1 MKKTHI
7 IGLIL
12 IAIAIG
18 IILITTGDASTY
30 VGFDEAERISQ
41 NDPNQKV
48 HVVGKLKKDAQGK
61 IVGMH
66 FDPAVDANRLEFIVQ
81 DSLGREN
88 QVVYA
93 APKPQDFERSEKI
106 VLVGSMKQDKVFYCD
121 KILLKCPSKYQ
132 EGKISADSTAT
143 YEAKKQL

>member
-7 IGLIL
+7 IGLVL

-30 VGFDEAERISQ
+30 VGFEEAEKIGQ

-48 HVVGKLKKDAQGK
+48 HVVGKLKKDAQGH
-61 IVGMH
+61 ILGMN
-66 FDPAVDANRLEFIVQ
+66 FNPALDANRLEFLVI

-88 QVVYA
+88 KVVYG
-93 APKPQDFERSEKI
+93 APKPQDFDKSEKL
-106 VLVGSMKQDKVFYCD
+106 VLIGSMKPDKIFYCD

-132 EGKISADSTAT
+132 EGKISTDTVKISAN
-143 YEAKKQL
+143 

>member
-7 IGLIL
+7 VGLIL
-12 IAIAIG
+12 IAVAIG
-18 IILITTGDASTY
+18 IILTTTADVSTY
-30 VGFDEAERISQ
+30 VGFDEAEKIAQ

-61 IVGMH
+61 IVGLN
-66 FDPAVDANRLEFIVQ
+66 FNAALDANRLEFIVE

-88 QVVYA
+88 QVIYS
-93 APKPQDFERSEKI
+93 APKPQDFEKSEKI
-106 VLVGSMKQDKVFYCD
+106 VLVGNMKADKIFYCD

-132 EGKISADSTAT
+132 EGKISADSTASL
-143 YEAKKQL
+143 EAKK

>member
-12 IAIAIG
+12 IAVAIG
-18 IILITTGDASTY
+18 IIMITTGDASTY

-41 NDPNQKV
+41 QDPNQKV
-48 HVVGKLKKDAQGK
+48 HVVGTLKKDAAGQIIGLNYN
-61 IVGMH
+61 
-66 FDPAVDANRLEFIVQ
+66 PALDANRLEFLVQ

-93 APKPQDFERSEKI
+93 APKPQDFEKSEKI
-106 VLVGSMKQDKVFYCD
+106 VLVGSMHSDKVFYCD

-132 EGKISADSTAT
+132 EGKISADSSASF
-143 YEAKKQL
+143 EAKK

>member
-7 IGLIL
+7 VGLIL
-12 IAIAIG
+12 IAVAIG

-30 VGFDEAERISQ
+30 VGFDEAEEIAQ

-61 IVGMH
+61 IVGLN
-66 FDPAVDANRLEFIVQ
+66 FNAALDANRLEFIVQ

-88 QVVYA
+88 QVIYS
-93 APKPQDFERSEKI
+93 APKPQDFEKSEKI
-106 VLVGSMKQDKVFYCD
+106 VLVGNMKSDRIFYCD

-132 EGKISADSTAT
+132 EGKVSADSSASLVV
-143 YEAKKQL
+143 KK

>member
-30 VGFDEAERISQ
+30 VGFEEAERISQ

-48 HVVGKLKKDAQGK
+48 HVVGKLKKDAQGN
-61 IVGMH
+61 IIGMH
-66 FDPAVDANRLEFIVQ
+66 FNPALDANRLEFLVI

-88 QVVYA
+88 QVVYG
-93 APKPQDFERSEKI
+93 APKPQDFEKSEKL
-106 VLVGSMKQDKVFYCD
+106 VLVGGMKSDHIFYCD

-132 EGKISADSTAT
+132 EGKISADTAKT
-143 YEAKKQL
+143 AAN

>member
-12 IAIAIG
+12 IAVAIG

-30 VGFDEAERISQ
+30 VGFDEAERISKS
-41 NDPNQKV
+41 DPSQKV

-61 IVGMH
+61 IVGMI
-66 FDPAVDANRLEFIVQ
+66 FNPALDANRLEFTVE

-88 QVVYA
+88 QVIYA
-93 APKPQDFERSEKI
+93 APKPQDFEKSEKM
-106 VLVGSMKQDKVFYCD
+106 LFLQTQ
-121 KILLKCPSKYQ
+121 LKFLFLQ
-132 EGKISADSTAT
+132 
-143 YEAKKQL
+143 

>member
-30 VGFDEAERISQ
+30 VGFEEAERISQ

-48 HVVGKLKKDAQGK
+48 HVVGKLKKDTQGT
-61 IVGMH
+61 IIGMN
-66 FDPAVDANRLEFIVQ
+66 FNPALDANRLEFIVV

-88 QVVYA
+88 QVVYG
-93 APKPQDFERSEKI
+93 APKPQDFEKSEKL
-106 VLVGSMKQDKVFYCD
+106 VLVGSMKSDKIFYCD

-132 EGKISADSTAT
+132 EGKISADSTKTSAN
-143 YEAKKQL
+143 

>member
-1 MKKTHI
+1 MKKTQL

-12 IAIAIG
+12 VAIAIG

-30 VGFDEAERISQ
+30 VGFDEAERISKS
-41 NDPNQKV
+41 DPSQKV

-61 IVGMH
+61 ILGMV
-66 FDPAVDANRLEFIVQ
+66 FNPALDANRLEFTVS

-88 QVVYA
+88 QVIYA
-93 APKPQDFERSEKI
+93 APKPQDFEKSEKI
-106 VLVGSMKQDKVFYCD
+106 VLVGSMKADKIFYCD

-132 EGKISADSTAT
+132 EGKISVDSSASL
-143 YEAKKQL
+143 EAKK

>member
-30 VGFDEAERISQ
+30 VGFEEAERISQ

-48 HVVGKLKKDAQGK
+48 HVVGKLKKDAQGT
-61 IVGMH
+61 IIGMN
-66 FDPAVDANRLEFIVQ
+66 FNPALDANRLEFIVV

-88 QVVYA
+88 QVVYG
-93 APKPQDFERSEKI
+93 APKPQDFEKSEKL
-106 VLVGSMKQDKVFYCD
+106 VLVGSMKSDKIFYCD

-132 EGKISADSTAT
+132 EGKISADSTKTSAN
-143 YEAKKQL
+143 

>member
-7 IGLIL
+7 IGLVL

-30 VGFDEAERISQ
+30 VGFEEAEKIGQ

-48 HVVGKLKKDAQGK
+48 HVVGKLKKDAQGH
-61 IVGMH
+61 ILGMK
-66 FDPAVDANRLEFIVQ
+66 FDPALDANRLEFLVI

-88 QVVYA
+88 QVVYG
-93 APKPQDFERSEKI
+93 APKPQDFEKSEKL
-106 VLVGSMKQDKVFYCD
+106 VLIGSMKPDKIFYCD

-132 EGKISADSTAT
+132 EGKISTDSVKISAN
-143 YEAKKQL
+143 

>member
-12 IAIAIG
+12 IAVAIG

-30 VGFDEAERISQ
+30 VDFDEAERISQ
-41 NDPNQKV
+41 QDPNQKV
-48 HVVGKLKKDAQGK
+48 HVVGTLKKDAAGQ
-61 IVGMH
+61 IIGMNYN
-66 FDPAVDANRLEFIVQ
+66 PALDANRLEFLVQ

-93 APKPQDFERSEKI
+93 APKPQDFEKSEKI
-106 VLVGSMKQDKVFYCD
+106 VLVGSMHADKTFYCD

-132 EGKISADSTAT
+132 EGKISADSSASV
-143 YEAKKQL
+143 AVKN

>member
-7 IGLIL
+7 VGLIL

-30 VGFDEAERISQ
+30 VGFDEAERIGQ
-41 NDPNQKV
+41 QDPNQKV
-48 HVVGKLKKDAQGK
+48 HVVGKLKKDAQGH
-61 IVGMH
+61 IIGLQ
-66 FDPAVDANRLEFIVQ
+66 FNLALDANKLQFIVQ

-88 QVVYA
+88 EVIYA
-93 APKPQDFERSEKI
+93 APKPQDFEKSEKI
-106 VLVGSMKQDKVFYCD
+106 VLVGSMKADKIFYCD

-132 EGKISADSTAT
+132 EGKISADSSASV
-143 YEAKKQL
+143 EAKK

>member
-18 IILITTGDASTY
+18 IILITTGDAITY

-41 NDPNQKV
+41 QDPSQKV
-48 HVVGKLKKDAQGK
+48 HVVGKLKKDAEGK
-61 IVGMH
+61 IVGMV
-66 FDPAVDANRLEFIVQ
+66 FNPAMDANRLEFMVE

-93 APKPQDFERSEKI
+93 APKPQDFEKSEKI
-106 VLVGSMKQDKVFYCD
+106 VLVGSMKPDKIFYCD

-132 EGKISADSTAT
+132 EGKISADSSASF
-143 YEAKKQL
+143 EAKK

>member
-30 VGFDEAERISQ
+30 VGFEEAEKIAQ

-48 HVVGKLKKDAQGK
+48 HVVGKLKKDAQGH
-61 IVGMH
+61 IVGMN
-66 FDPAVDANRLEFIVQ
+66 FNPALDANRLEFWVV

-88 QVVYA
+88 QVVYG
-93 APKPQDFERSEKI
+93 APKPQDFDKSEKL
-106 VLVGSMKQDKVFYCD
+106 VLIGSMKPDKIFYCD

-132 EGKISADSTAT
+132 EGKIATDTVKISAN
-143 YEAKKQL
+143 

>member
-18 IILITTGDASTY
+18 IIMITTADVSTY

-41 NDPNQKV
+41 QDPSQKV
-48 HVVGKLKKDAQGK
+48 HVVGTLKKDVTGK
-61 IVGMH
+61 IMGLNYN
-66 FDPAVDANRLEFIVQ
+66 PALDANRLEFLVQ

-88 QVVYA
+88 QVVFA
-93 APKPQDFERSEKI
+93 GPKPQDLEKSEKI
-106 VLVGSMKQDKVFYCD
+106 VLVGSMHSDKVFYCD
-121 KILLKCPSKYQ
+121 KINLKCPSKYQ
-132 EGKISADSTAT
+132 EGKISADSSASVA
-143 YEAKKQL
+143 AKN

>member
-12 IAIAIG
+12 IAVAIG
-18 IILITTGDASTY
+18 IILITTSDASTY
-30 VGFDEAERISQ
+30 VGFEEAERISQ

-48 HVVGKLKKDAQGK
+48 HVVGKLKKDAQGN
-61 IVGMH
+61 IIGIN
-66 FDPAVDANRLEFIVQ
+66 FNPALDANRLEFLVI

-88 QVVYA
+88 QVVYG
-93 APKPQDFERSEKI
+93 APKPQDFEKSEKL
-106 VLVGSMKQDKVFYCD
+106 VLVGSMKADKIFYCD

-132 EGKISADSTAT
+132 EGKIPTDTTQTAVN
-143 YEAKKQL
+143 

>member
-7 IGLIL
+7 VGLIL

-41 NDPNQKV
+41 QDPNQKV
-48 HVVGKLKKDAQGK
+48 HVVGKLKKDAQGN
-61 IVGMH
+61 ILGLQ
-66 FDPAVDANRLEFIVQ
+66 FNPALDANRLQFIVE

-88 QVVYA
+88 EIVYA
-93 APKPQDFERSEKI
+93 APKPQDFEKSEKI
-106 VLVGSMKQDKVFYCD
+106 VLVGSMKADKIFYCD

-132 EGKISADSTAT
+132 EGKVSADSSASF
-143 YEAKKQL
+143 EAKK

>member
-7 IGLIL
+7 FGLIL

-30 VGFDEAERISQ
+30 VGFDEAERLSQ
-41 NDPNQKV
+41 SDPGQKV
-48 HVVGKLKKDAQGK
+48 HVVGKLKKDEQGK
-61 IVGMH
+61 IVGMT
-66 FDPAVDANRLEFIVQ
+66 FNPALDANRLEFIVE

-93 APKPQDFERSEKI
+93 AP
-106 VLVGSMKQDKVFYCD
+106 
-121 KILLKCPSKYQ
+121 
-132 EGKISADSTAT
+132 
-143 YEAKKQL
+143 

>member
-7 IGLIL
+7 VGLIL

-48 HVVGKLKKDAQGK
+48 HVVGKLKKDGQGH
-61 IVGMH
+61 ILGLQ
-66 FDPAVDANRLEFIVQ
+66 FNPALDANRLQFIVE

-88 QVVYA
+88 EVVYA
-93 APKPQDFERSEKI
+93 APKPQDFEKSEKI
-106 VLVGSMKQDKVFYCD
+106 VLVGSMKADKIFYCD

-132 EGKISADSTAT
+132 EGKVSADSSASF
-143 YEAKKQL
+143 EAKK

>member
-18 IILITTGDASTY
+18 IIMITTADVSTY
-30 VGFDEAERISQ
+30 VAFDEAERISQ
-41 NDPNQKV
+41 QDPNQKV
-48 HVVGKLKKDAQGK
+48 HVVGKLKKDASGN
-61 IVGMH
+61 IIGLNYN
-66 FDPAVDANRLEFIVQ
+66 PAVDANRLEFLVQ

-93 APKPQDFERSEKI
+93 APKPQDFEKSEKI
-106 VLVGSMKQDKVFYCD
+106 VLVGSMHSDKVFYCD

-132 EGKISADSTAT
+132 EGKISADSSASIA
-143 YEAKKQL
+143 AKN